1 MHREHGQCGVSVEPQ
16 PWAVCPE
23 TPRSPS
29 LAAPVRAGGPR
40 VRAQTVAVP
49 RNVCD
54 PRVHLG

>member
-40 VRAQTVAVP
+40 VRVQTVAVP

-54 PRVHLG
+54 P